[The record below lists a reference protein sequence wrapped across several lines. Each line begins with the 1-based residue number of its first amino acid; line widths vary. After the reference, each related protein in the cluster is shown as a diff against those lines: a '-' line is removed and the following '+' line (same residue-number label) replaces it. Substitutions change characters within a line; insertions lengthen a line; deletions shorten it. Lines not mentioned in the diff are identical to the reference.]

1 MKSCLEII
9 PIIAAIAVISCA
21 NNAAV
26 EFGMNDEAVFDSE
39 FGDIGVRI
47 RRIELP
53 DDDTYTT
60 VWEGVEYLQ
69 IELQNSDFVTITN
82 SYIDVAPGSYSSVRI
97 TADSVVYIQ
106 ETSSTILVDTLFQF
120 VAQAFAPLVI
130 DEGDEFQLVVVIAS
144 EDWFDSNTGTIIA
157 GSHAFQGATLRIYY
171 EY

>member
-1 MKSCLEII
+1 MKILFALVG
-9 PIIAAIAVISCA
+9 IIAIISCA
-21 NNAAV
+21 DNAVV

-39 FGDIGVRI
+39 FGDIGAKI
-47 RRIELP
+47 TKIELP
-53 DDDTYTT
+53 DEDTYTT
-60 VWEGVEYLQ
+60 IWQGAEYVQ
-69 IELQNSDFVTITN
+69 IEMQNSDFVTITN
-82 SYIDVAPGSYSSVRI
+82 SYRSIAPGAYSNVRI

-144 EDWFDSNTGTIIA
+144 ENWFDSNTASIIS

-171 EY
+171 EQ